1 MNRVLVA
8 RFGYLVPQVLMG
20 GTLECPVGT
29 VLVGYYSPTG
39 VWARRLVFAGNAR
52 TIIKERA
59 SIAALDWLRR
69 EMISGAVQ

>member
-1 MNRVLVA
+1 
-8 RFGYLVPQVLMG
+8 
-20 GTLECPVGT
+20 VGT